1 MSFRPRRLWSRH
13 WRGITSSFC
22 CIAACMHAC
31 MHACKHARH
40 GMRAASGARAPRR
53 KAAGGQLET
62 GSRQGTRWSG
72 IKRGSIPR
80 RDLSRVK
87 FYFPVCALR
96 FERKKKSRRILDRP
110 NLSVAKSI
118 RDTRRSC
125 LTYHVRVV
133 FTGARDGERSGIG
146 AGEGGGGGG
155 KEKFSYRLA
164 DKRRKTRRMEGVG
177 ARHLSGKGKRHDGI
191 SEIALD
197 IFACISLSVQYHL
210 SPFPGLRTFYFHP

>member
-87 FYFPVCALR
+87 FYFPVENLPSALSGSK
-96 FERKKKSRRILDRP
+96 ERKKIGEFSTVLIHRCKIYPRHASILPHLSR
-110 NLSVAKSI
+110 A
-118 RDTRRSC
+118 RRF
-125 LTYHVRVV
+125 H
-133 FTGARDGERSGIG
+133 
-146 AGEGGGGGG
+146 GG
-155 KEKFSYRLA
+155 KRWRK
-164 DKRRKTRRMEGVG
+164 KRNWGWRRRGRG
-177 ARHLSGKGKRHDGI
+177 W
-191 SEIALD
+191 
-197 IFACISLSVQYHL
+197 
-210 SPFPGLRTFYFHP
+210 